1 MLNKINM
8 KSILLLLLAASLYS
22 LIFPI
27 NLSSLENGATI
38 FGNTFW
44 QTMIGGTLLLII
56 SLIKE
61 QKKFTFYSRKSLKC
75 YLIVGA
81 FGFGF
86 PLALFTTIGNNL
98 PVFLT
103 SIVMALSPTFTYFL
117 SVLLKREKLSY
128 YGFFGIFL
136 GLVGV
141 VILLT
146 PEKIIPNGTVLFW
159 FLIALIVP
167 FFYAIANMS
176 ASILIPKETNVIM
189 IGAGYL
195 LGASSIVLPLMF
207 FSGQFYLPIK
217 MELFLLATAGGV
229 VNAFFIILFVIIIK
243 NYGPTFFSQ
252 FNYLAVIFAIF
263 WASIFFSQSTPLIV
277 FLSLLIM
284 AFGIIV
290 SQLTKK
296 N

>member
-44 QTMIGGTLLLII
+44 QTVIGGLFLLII
-56 SLIKE
+56 TLIKE
-61 QKKFTFYSRKSLKC
+61 QKKFTFYSRTSFKC
-75 YLIVGA
+75 YIIVGA

-86 PLALFTTIGNNL
+86 PLALFTTVGNNL

-117 SVLLKREKLSY
+117 SVLLRREKLSL
-128 YGFFGIFL
+128 YGILGILL
-136 GLVGV
+136 GLIGV

-146 PEKIIPNGTVLFW
+146 PEKIIPNGTVLIW

-176 ASILIPKETNVIM
+176 ASILIPRETNTNM
-189 IGAGYL
+189 IGSGYL
-195 LGASSIVLPLMF
+195 LGASSIVLPLMLI
-207 FSGQFYLPIK
+207 SGQFYLPIK
-217 MELFLLATAGGV
+217 LELLFLATAGGI
-229 VNAFFIILFVIIIK
+229 VNALFIVLFVIIIK

-263 WASIFFSQSTPLIV
+263 WASLFFSQSTPLIV

-284 AFGIIV
+284 AFGIVI